1 MGPWNPEFCPHC
13 FRDGGSDREPYGARH
28 TRHRRGLTVF
38 KITRDRAGRRA
49 PSRATANGRDRGPS
63 LGSPAVRPG
72 WMSRVLPIVGWLPTY
87 QRSWLRTDVIAG
99 LTVTAILI
107 PEGMAYAQLAG
118 VGPEAAFYAAPIGL
132 VLYAVFGS
140 SRQLVVAVS
149 SAVAITSAAT
159 VVLLA
164 PQGSSDYVAL
174 TAALALLAG
183 IVSVVAGIC
192 RLGRIA
198 QFFSTSV
205 LLGFVFALALVITMK
220 QIPKILGIDV
230 SEQNFFVGLIKTIEH
245 LGDTSVVTLCVG
257 VACIVAMVTLGR
269 FVPKLPAALLV
280 LLGSIAASAAL
291 DLAAH
296 GVAVV
301 GDLPS
306 GLAGPRLPGVGLD
319 AVPLLFTGA
328 VGIALLAFA
337 EAMGPA
343 QQFGREHGY
352 QVNPNRELMAVG
364 AANMG
369 AGLFQGFPIGASLSK
384 SAANDRVGAKTPMSL
399 LVAAAATV
407 LVALFF
413 TPLFHDLPEA
423 ALGAI
428 VIVAVSDMERIE
440 PLRRLWRLRS
450 ADFTLALVA
459 LLGVLIFDILPGL
472 AIAVVASLGVVLW
485 RAGEA
490 RLELLGQTSSG
501 LDTTRVDQAV
511 AAPGILIVRPQQ
523 MMFFVNASEVRDGI
537 IAAAKKTKP
546 PPDVTVVDLSL
557 TSDLDVPATD
567 ALAELDERLRAL
579 GSQLWLAGLIPP
591 VRSRLLVAGL
601 ADQIGNEHLF
611 DSVALALV
619 AYLNLHSR
627 AGVDTRRAVLD
638 DLLAFIDSRRLH
650 PGLDAQ
656 GRDTLDA
663 LAERIRLELV
673 TPNADHEHAGAGRG
687 PHRD

>member
-1 MGPWNPEFCPHC
+1 MFKAT
-13 FRDGGSDREPYGARH
+13 RDLASSQAASRAAVDGRDPRTASGSPG
-28 TRHRRGLTVF
+28 RRGWLF
-38 KITRDRAGRRA
+38 RA
-49 PSRATANGRDRGPS
+49 
-63 LGSPAVRPG
+63 V
-72 WMSRVLPIVGWLPTY
+72 PILAWLPTY
-87 QRSWLRTDVIAG
+87 QRPWLRTDVLAG

-132 VLYAVFGS
+132 VLYAILGS

-183 IVSVVAGIC
+183 LVSVVAGIC

-230 SEQNFFVGLIKTIEH
+230 SEQNFFVGLVKTIEH
-245 LGDTSVVTLCVG
+245 LGDTSLVTLCVG
-257 VACIVAMVTLGR
+257 AACIIAMVVLGR

-291 DLAAH
+291 DLASH

-306 GLAGPRLPGVGLD
+306 GLAAPRLPGVGLD

-343 QQFGREHGY
+343 QQFAREHGY
-352 QVNPNRELMAVG
+352 EVDANRELTAVG

-384 SAANDRVGAKTPMSL
+384 SAANDRVGAKTPVSL

-407 LVALFF
+407 LVALFL

-440 PLRRLWRLRS
+440 PLKRLWRLRR
-450 ADFTLALVA
+450 ADFALALVA

-490 RLELLGQTSSG
+490 RLELMGRTPSG
-501 LDTTRVDQAV
+501 LDTTSVDDV
-511 AAPGILIVRPQQ
+511 RTGIGVLVVRPEQ

-537 IAAAKKTKP
+537 IAAARTTEP
-546 PPDVTVVDLSL
+546 APEVTVVDLSL

-567 ALAELDERLRAL
+567 ALGELDERLRTL
-579 GSQLWLAGLIPP
+579 GSRLWLAGLIPP
-591 VRSRLLVAGL
+591 LRNQLSVAGI
-601 ADQIGNEHLF
+601 ADRVGREHLF
-611 DSVALALV
+611 DNVALALI
-619 AYLNLHSR
+619 AYLNLHSD
-627 AGVDTRRAVLD
+627 AGADTRRAVLD
-638 DLLAFIDSRRLH
+638 DLLAFIDSRRQH
-650 PGLDAQ
+650 PGLDA
-656 GRDTLDA
+656 RARNTLDG
-663 LAERIRLELV
+663 LDEWIRRELGTSNGEGLRAEAARERR
-673 TPNADHEHAGAGRG
+673 PD
-687 PHRD
+687 

>member
-1 MGPWNPEFCPHC
+1 M
-13 FRDGGSDREPYGARH
+13 AR
-28 TRHRRGLTVF
+28 L
-38 KITRDRAGRRA
+38 
-49 PSRATANGRDRGPS
+49 
-63 LGSPAVRPG
+63 
-72 WMSRVLPIVGWLPTY
+72 LPIFAWLPKY
-87 QRSWLRTDVIAG
+87 QRSWLRVDLIAG

-132 VLYAVFGS
+132 LMYAVFGS

-159 VVLLA
+159 VVALA

-183 IVSVVAGIC
+183 LVSVLAGIC

-198 QFFSTSV
+198 QFFSSSV

-230 SEQNFFVGLIKTIEH
+230 HEQNFFLGLIRTIEH
-245 LGDTSVVTLCVG
+245 LGDTNVVTLSVG
-257 VACIVAMVTLGR
+257 VTCIVAMVVLQR

-280 LLGSIAASAAL
+280 LIGSIAASAAL
-291 DLAAH
+291 HLSSH

-306 GLAGPRLPGVGLD
+306 GLAAPRLPGVGL
-319 AVPLLFTGA
+319 AALPLLFAGA

-343 QQFGREHGY
+343 QQFGKEHGY
-352 QVNPNRELMAVG
+352 EVDANRELIALG
-364 AANMG
+364 SSNMG

-384 SAANDRVGAKTPMSL
+384 SAANDRVGAESSL
-399 LVAAAATV
+399 SLIVAAAATV

-423 ALGAI
+423 ALAAI
-428 VIVAVSDMERIE
+428 VIVAVSQMERVG
-440 PLRRLWRLRS
+440 PLRRLWRLRH
-450 ADFTLALVA
+450 ADFALAIVA
-459 LLGVLIFDILPGL
+459 LLGVLVFDILPGL
-472 AIAVVASLGVVLW
+472 AIAVAASLAVVVW

-490 RLELLGQTSSG
+490 RLDVMRRSPSG
-501 LDTTRVDQAV
+501 LDPEHTDPAL
-511 AAPGILIVRPQQ
+511 AAPGVLLVRPAQ
-523 MMFFVNASEVRDGI
+523 MVFFVNASEVRNRISAVVAQTDP
-537 IAAAKKTKP
+537 A
-546 PPDVTVVDLSL
+546 PDVTVADLSL

-567 ALAELDERLRAL
+567 ALAELDERLRAR
-579 GSQLWLAGLIPP
+579 GSRLWLAGLTPA
-591 VRSRLLVAGL
+591 VRH
-601 ADQIGNEHLF
+601 Q
-611 DSVALALV
+611 LALSGV
-619 AYLNLHSR
+619 AERVGEEHMFDNIPLALLAYLNLHSQS
-627 AGVDTRRAVLD
+627 GDDTSQAVLQE
-638 DLLAFIDSRRLH
+638 LLTFIESRRLH

-656 GRDTLDA
+656 GRETLDQIA
-663 LAERIRLELV
+663 DRIRAEID
-673 TPNADHEHAGAGRG
+673 PSSDDGRR
-687 PHRD
+687 PAPV

>member
-1 MGPWNPEFCPHC
+1 
-13 FRDGGSDREPYGARH
+13 
-28 TRHRRGLTVF
+28 
-38 KITRDRAGRRA
+38 
-49 PSRATANGRDRGPS
+49 
-63 LGSPAVRPG
+63 
-72 WMSRVLPIVGWLPTY
+72 MSRVLPILGWLPKY
-87 QRSWLRTDVIAG
+87 QRSWLRTDVPAG

-149 SAVAITSAAT
+149 SAVAITSAGT
-159 VVLLA
+159 VTLIA

-183 IVSVVAGIC
+183 LVSVLAGLC

-205 LLGFVFALALVITMK
+205 LLGFVFALALVITVK

-230 SEQNFFVGLIKTIEH
+230 SEQNFFVSLVKTVHH
-245 LGDTSVVTLCVG
+245 LGDTSVVTLGVG
-257 VACIVAMVTLGR
+257 IACIVAMVALGR

-280 LLGSIAASAAL
+280 LVGSIAASAAL
-291 DLAAH
+291 DLSSH

-306 GLAGPRLPGVGLD
+306 GLAGPRLPGVGVD
-319 AVPLLFTGA
+319 AAPLLLTGA

-343 QQFGREHGY
+343 QQFAREHDY
-352 QVNPNRELMAVG
+352 EVDANRELTALG

-384 SAANDRVGAKTPMSL
+384 SAANDRVGARTPLSL

-428 VIVAVSDMERIE
+428 VIVAVSDMERLE
-440 PLRRLWRLRS
+440 PLRRLWRLRRS
-450 ADFTLALVA
+450 DFALAFVA
-459 LLGVLIFDILPGL
+459 LLAVLICDILPGL

-490 RLELLGQTSSG
+490 RLELMGQTPSG
-501 LDTTRVDQAV
+501 LDTTSGDHAV
-511 AAPGILIVRPQQ
+511 TAPGMLVVRPEQ
-523 MMFFVNASEVRDGI
+523 MIFFVNASEVRDGI
-537 IAAAKKTKP
+537 IAAARKIEP

-557 TSDLDVPATD
+557 TSDLDVPGTD
-567 ALAELDERLRAL
+567 ALAEVDARLRAL

-591 VRSRLLVAGL
+591 VRSRLVVAGI
-601 ADQIGNEHLF
+601 AARIGNEHLF
-611 DSVALALV
+611 DNVALALV
-619 AYLNLHSR
+619 AYLNLHTN

-638 DLLAFIDSRRLH
+638 DLLAFIESRRLH
-650 PGLDAQ
+650 PGLDTR
-656 GRDTLDA
+656 GRDTLDE
-663 LAERIRLELV
+663 LAERIRLELG
-673 TPNADHEHAGAGRG
+673 TSNGDPSAR
-687 PHRD
+687 